1 MRSILVVN
9 PKGGAGKTT
18 LSTNVAGYLAREGE
32 RVVIGDLDRQQS
44 AMAWLDFRAEHLPH
58 ISGFDA

>member
-44 AMAWLDFRAEHLPH
+44 AMAWLDFRAE
-58 ISGFDA
+58 